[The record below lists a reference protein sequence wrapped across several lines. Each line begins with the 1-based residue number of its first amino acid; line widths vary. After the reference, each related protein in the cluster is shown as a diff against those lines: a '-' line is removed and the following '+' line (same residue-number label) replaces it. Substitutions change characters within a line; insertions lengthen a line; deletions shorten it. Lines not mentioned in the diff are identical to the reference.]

1 MIARVVVRLIVWGL
15 LTATVA
21 STMLALAAAN
31 SVPQTGL
38 DEFNQTITVNHLKPP
53 ECAALNLDTIIDF
66 ERGQQKG
73 SGKRALVLGGPNN
86 NSINAASDSDC
97 VLGGGGNDTLV
108 GGKGTDILI
117 GGPGND
123 HLDGGQGADV
133 CYGGPGAD
141 TFIRCETIIDP

>member
-38 DEFNQTITVNHLKPP
+38 EEFNQAITVNHLKPP

-66 ERGQQKG
+66 ERSQQKG
-73 SGKRALVLGGPNN
+73 NGTRALVLGGPNN
-86 NSINAASDSDC
+86 NKINAKGSSDC

-108 GGKGTDILI
+108 GGKGTDILL

-141 TFIRCETIIDP
+141 TFIRCKTIIDP